1 MVLMV
6 LRVQWP
12 GMSFPVLQKS
22 SCVLYWDGGALEQ
35 VL

>member
-6 LRVQWP
+6 LRVQW
-12 GMSFPVLQKS
+12 PVLQKS